1 VAAPAAPAAAAP
13 GAGAGAMSAGAM
25 LEFSL
30 RPESKFHSL
39 SIPQAAADAAIAST
53 DQSGIVVFPCGGG
66 KTALF
71 LRAACRGCLK
81 VLVLE
86 YESQGVLQT
95 ADVILQETDVGKD
108 FLCVYTS
115 EKKTE
120 PNFLACFMVATY
132 SMFAGTEHKQSKLTR
147 RVSDFVFN
155 KTTWDLVVCDECQHA
170 PADTFRDVVERLRAC
185 SKRILGFTGTLCR
198 SQLGAHVEEHVRR
211 GELSYQEATE
221 LHFGFLGP
229 VLFRRSCADLEA
241 TGDIA
246 KLNLCRIETPPI
258 SHEAYFCR
266 AHALTEGVT
275 RLYLAAMHPAKLEV
289 LWRILHMH
297 HYRGDQGMIFVDHL
311 LHASILKDMLGT
323 RWAVLAGAEME
334 DMARST
340 SATSNRE
347 LVKRFNAGELD
358 GIIASPVGESSLD
371 AYSSLF
377 RFIVV
382 FDAHG
387 GAATA
392 SQRLG
397 RGARTPRVPRNE
409 GEDDAALI
417 ARQRAEQKIAFY
429 YELVSP
435 LTEEVTAAEKRRE
448 QFEAEGYA
456 IPEMRHDAF
465 MQNTAAVGEQH
476 RAFPYA
482 SEDEQIQLLHRV
494 LTHQDRQAA
503 ESAGRK
509 AARTVRDGHRDKVN
523 SAKKRA
529 TQCPSPL
536 FRERYWKQAKHLQKD
551 RASVQLAAS
560 EERSKAILAHEAP
573 EEARKVFDQLG
584 IAPER
589 LAALGLVY

>member
-1 VAAPAAPAAAAP
+1 
-13 GAGAGAMSAGAM
+13 M
-25 LEFSL
+25 LEFNL
-30 RPESKFHSL
+30 RKDSKFQSL
-39 SIPQAAADAAIAST
+39 SLPQAAADAAIAGT

-108 FLCVYTS
+108 FLCVYTA

-132 SMFAGTEHKQSKLTR
+132 SMFAGTNKVQSKLTK

-155 KTTWDLVVCDECQHA
+155 RTHWDLVICDECQHA

-211 GELSYQEATE
+211 GTLSYQQATE
-221 LHFGFLGP
+221 LSFSFLGP

-246 KLNLCRIETPPI
+246 KLNLRRIATPPI
-258 SHEAYFCR
+258 SNQAFFCR

-289 LWRILHMH
+289 LWRILHLH
-297 HYRGDQGMIFVDHL
+297 HGRGDHGMVFVDHL

-323 RWAVLAGAEME
+323 RWAVLAGADMN

-358 GIIASPVGESSLD
+358 GIIVSPVGESSLD
-371 AYSSLF
+371 ACSNLF

-397 RGARTPRVPRNE
+397 RGARTARVPREE
-409 GEDDAALI
+409 GEDDASLI
-417 ARQRAEQKIAFY
+417 ARQRAVQKVAFY
-429 YELVSP
+429 YELVTP
-435 LTEEVTAAEKRRE
+435 LTEEVVAADKRRE
-448 QFEAEGYA
+448 QFEAEGYE
-456 IPEMRHDAF
+456 IPEMRFDDF
-465 MQNTAAVGEQH
+465 MQGTAAVAQQG

-482 SEDEQIQLLHRV
+482 SEDDQLRLLHRV
-494 LTHQDRQAA
+494 LTHQERQAA
-503 ESAGRK
+503 ETAGRA
-509 AARTVRDGHRDKVN
+509 AARTVREGHREKVN
-523 SAKKRA
+523 VAKQRA
-529 TQCPSPL
+529 TQCPSPI
-536 FRERYWKQAKHLQKD
+536 FRERYSKQAKQLQK
-551 RASVQLAAS
+551 ASANVQLVAN
-560 EERSKAILAHEAP
+560 EERNRAILAHEAP
-573 EEARKVFDQLG
+573 AEARKIFDQLG
-584 IAPER
+584 VAPER